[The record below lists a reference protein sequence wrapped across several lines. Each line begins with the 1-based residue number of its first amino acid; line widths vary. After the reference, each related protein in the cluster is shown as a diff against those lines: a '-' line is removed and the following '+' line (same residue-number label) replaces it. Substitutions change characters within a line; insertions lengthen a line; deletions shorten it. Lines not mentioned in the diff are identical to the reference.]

1 MSTIVTRAGKGSTL
15 TFAEVDANFTNLNTD
30 KLEFSSEPVRHSVR
44 PSLLLDFANTKQLD
58 PRITFTRASTAMFYD
73 GKTTAMAEQNLLANS
88 KDFTNIAY
96 GWYTNSGFYATV
108 TINDTT
114 APDGTT
120 TGAKLAATATTN
132 NFLRCQ
138 DSKQTVSTITTVSWF
153 VKAGDVSWVALRNLA
168 VSGSPYVWFNLSTGV
183 VGTQQSGL
191 TGSIQSVGSGW
202 YRCSI
207 TGTTASSI
215 ANNFIDIVPCA
226 SDNSQTV
233 VIGNYIYIWG
243 AQIES
248 RSAVS
253 AYTPTTT
260 AAITNYIPALQTA
273 ASGVARFDH
282 NPTTGESLGLLIEE
296 QRTNLFTYS
305 DQFNNSFWTKGDAS
319 ITANTLVAPD
329 GTLTADQLI
338 ETATTNVHYVG
349 TTTTPALNG
358 ITTTFSVY
366 VKKGILSSA
375 PNFIQLYLNFSVQG
389 YANFNISNG
398 TLGTT
403 GGGAT
408 SSITPVGNG
417 WYRCSITA
425 TPSTNCNA
433 FVVFN
438 NNNNS
443 ATAVPSYAGSTSSDV
458 LIWGAQLEAG
468 AFATSYIPTV
478 ASQVTRPADNASIT
492 GTNFSSWYRQDAGTF
507 YSEAN
512 DYSGINNAYLA
523 AYADG
528 NNIVEFRGDGSL
540 NRARVLI
547 KTNGTFVVN
556 TVSAT
561 STQPIK
567 QAASFTNGSVSST
580 ANGALFVTNVNV
592 QTPKLLTTLLIG
604 EGITSSVKLNGAI
617 KKIAY
622 YPKSLTNAELQGLTT
637 V

>member
-58 PRITFTRASTAMFYD
+58 PRITFTRASTATFYD
-73 GKTTAMAEQNLLANS
+73 GRTTAKAEENLLANS
-88 KDFTNIAY
+88 KDFTNVAY

-233 VIGNYIYIWG
+233 AIGNYIYIWG

-296 QRTNLFTYS
+296 QRVNLLTRS
-305 DQFNNSFWTKGDAS
+305 DDFANAS
-319 ITANTLVAPD
+319 WIKNQSTPLDSNVLIAPD
-329 GTLTADQLI
+329 GTLTADFVKTLVGSFTHGIYQS
-338 ETATTNVHYVG
+338 YSG
-349 TTTTPALNG
+349 TTG
-358 ITTTFSVY
+358 QTFSVY
-366 VKKGILSSA
+366 AKAGDASLLTLDTNAAGTSYAVFNLSTGVVVS
-375 PNFIQLYLNFSVQG
+375 S
-389 YANFNISNG
+389 
-398 TLGTT
+398 LGNT
-403 GGGAT
+403 A
-408 SSITPVGNG
+408 SITPVGNG
-417 WYRCSITA
+417 WYRCVIANT
-425 TPSTNCNA
+425 T
-433 FVVFN
+433 
-438 NNNNS
+438 S
-443 ATAVPSYAGSTSSDV
+443 ATLYGVIGVRESYTSGNPWAASTGTGKGIY
-458 LIWGAQLEAG
+458 IWGAQLEAG

-478 ASQVTRPADNASIT
+478 ASQVTRSPDAASIT
-492 GTNFSSWYRQDAGTF
+492 GTNFSSWYRADEGTVYTETVDGMPATSSARGIWSIDDGTTSNRLDLRRQTSTDIQNFITVNGVTQANLSYGYTAVNGVSFKNATVYKFNDIAGTL
-507 YSEAN
+507 N
-512 DYSGINNAYLA
+512 SGTIQ
-523 AYADG
+523 ADSSAQIPVVSG
-528 NNIVEFRGDGSL
+528 LRIG
-540 NRARVLI
+540 VL
-547 KTNGTFVVN
+547 
-556 TVSAT
+556 
-561 STQPIK
+561 
-567 QAASFTNGSVSST
+567 QA
-580 ANGALFVTNVNV
+580 
-592 QTPKLLTTLLIG
+592 
-604 EGITSSVKLNGAI
+604 SSVYLSGSI
-617 KKIAY
+617 KKLAY
-622 YPKSLTNAELQGLTT
+622 YPKRLTNAELAGLTT